1 MNIVKGVAG
10 LIRRTSGYAGDYAIG
25 SLSHRFPVPA
35 PKVIFSDIGDEA
47 ILAALWQR
55 YQNAPEKVD
64 RQKAF
69 HIFLKQFLVIYK
81 NWEPFDSDR
90 SSEGAL
96 AGASLED
103 PQNPDEVVIGCSAA
117 HPAEII
123 VVLVEEVTHITALV
137 TEYISG
143 TSSSLAITS
152 EGFAVLNA
160 LIIMSRSMHN
170 CKVLGYYGGIQKL
183 TALMKAA
190 VVQLKTIAGALSA
203 DDTLSSS
210 NVEKAGYLQKILVHV
225 ISIVCGFI
233 NLRVDVHGKALIDI
247 DNLEASV
254 ERIATNPEPFIDS
267 RDPLSEKRLQWHQK
281 AVISVMEAGGL
292 NWLVELLRV
301 IRRLSLKEQWTD
313 SSLQYLTLRTLQL
326 ALTDNPRGQNHF
338 RSIGGL
344 EVLLDYL
351 GVSSMNS
358 LKSRNS
364 AHSNKGRDG
373 NPLIWI
379 LQLHL
384 LSLEV
389 LREAVFGNLNNLQF
403 LCENG
408 RVHKFANSFCL
419 PAFVFQEFKQEN
431 SSFDDCDIKNN
442 VQNSGITETSSS
454 LNTPS
459 CQYWSNYTVRLSKA
473 LYSFVLTL
481 EDLRSHQVQSSGR
494 SSFPFSSVYGE
505 LSVKFI
511 MRVLQTVFPSIKAL
525 SNQNE
530 LPSHL
535 RIFLYSLQH
544 YILFVFRKTLV
555 LSPSLL
561 DIFRSEGIWGFIF
574 SEHFYFGSGPTVIPE
589 AYINYSD
596 VRPWSNEPYT
606 RSKSF
611 NKQVQSNEADILQTN
626 VISVVEFAATL
637 DATSHNMPE
646 CSVLLDSLELFA
658 CNPEVATGLAKCLL
672 HVLQLAPEKTF
683 VSFKTLDAIPRVL
696 KVACIQA
703 QDSRRPA
710 TNLSEMI
717 ASQSLKKSILP
728 ETLQR
733 WRDCMEVCMQL
744 FAEYFSV
751 TEEAKCLVL
760 NSSTCIDC
768 LFDLFWEEYM
778 RSSMLSYI
786 FALMKFIPSSQD
798 DQKAKLYLCSKYLE
812 TFTQLKER
820 EKNFAE
826 LSVDLLVGMRDM
838 LVKDRLY
845 FQTLFREGECFLHVV
860 SLLHGNPEDE
870 EGEKLVLNV
879 LQTLTSLLM
888 GNDVSKAA
896 FRALVGKGYQT
907 LQSLLLDFCHR
918 RPNAG
923 LLTALLDMLVD
934 GKFDLKKGPIIR
946 NEDVILLY
954 LSVLQKSSDSMRN
967 EGLNIFLHLLRDS
980 ISNRASCVL
989 VGMLSFLLDWFPYED
1004 NDSVVLK
1011 IGQLIQVTGGHS
1023 VSGKEIRKMFALL
1036 RSEKVGTHQQY
1047 CSLLLTNI
1055 SSMLNEK
1062 GPTAFFNFDG
1072 HDSGIIIKTP
1082 LQWPNYKGFSFSCW
1096 LRVESFPTSGRMGL
1110 FSFLSES
1117 KKGCLAVLAK
1127 DRLLFESIYQK
1138 RQCVSFPISLIGKK
1152 WHFLCITHSIGRAF
1166 SGGSHLKCYLDGV
1179 LVSSEKCSYPKVY
1192 EPLTNCMIGAPIL
1205 HSFEEDGVSSFIKES
1220 HSFYGQIGPL
1230 YLFSDV
1236 ITSEQV
1242 QGIFSLGPSYM
1253 YSFLDN
1259 EFVVSGDNPFPSG
1272 VLDARDGLASKI
1284 IFGLNAQASNRR
1296 TLFNVSPL
1304 LDHALDK
1311 SSFEATVKNGTQ
1323 LCSRRLLQQIIYC
1336 AGGVSVFFPL
1346 FTRID
1351 LYEDENQ
1358 QLGCNLLTPITKERL
1373 TAEII
1378 ELIASVLDENLS
1390 NQQQMLNLSGFSIL
1404 GFLLQSVPSQQLN
1417 METLSALK
1425 HMLNVVS
1432 NCGLGE
1438 VLVNDAISHVFLNPF
1453 IWVYAG
1459 YKVQRELYMFLIQQ
1473 FDNDPR
1479 LLKSL
1484 CRFPRVLDIIH
1495 QFYWDHMTSHPP
1507 VGSKPLWPITNRD
1520 FGERPNRE
1528 EIQKI
1533 RLLLLSIGE
1542 MSLRQ
1547 HVAVSDI
1554 ESLVSFFE
1562 TSQDMVCIED
1572 ILHMI
1577 LRALSQKSLLTS
1589 FLDQVNLAGGCHLFV
1604 NLLQRKYEPVRLLG
1618 LQFLG
1623 RLLAGIPSE
1632 KKGSNFFTL
1641 AMGKTKSHLEGPMRV
1656 ELRLQPIFSV
1666 MSDRLFKFPQSDGLC
1681 ATFFD
1686 VLLGGA
1692 SPKQVILRHN
1702 LPERQRSK
1710 GNNSHF
1716 VVPQILVL
1724 IFKFLSGCE
1733 EVNARTKIIG
1743 DLLELLDSNI
1753 SNIEAFMEHGWNAWL
1768 DASMKL
1774 DVLRNYKMKSQ
1785 THNESELVEQNYVR
1799 TLFSVV
1805 LCHYVQS
1812 VKGGWQ
1818 HLEET
1823 ANFFLLQS
1831 EHGGKSYWYMLRD
1844 LYEDLMKQLVDLSSR
1859 ENILSL
1865 QPCRD
1870 NTLYLLKLVDEML
1883 ISELDNNLPF
1893 PACGYDFSPER
1904 IEMQND
1910 KDLVSAL
1917 YEALQ
1922 GENHDLSSRDP
1933 KVHFQLSLNEAE
1945 KIDES
1950 WWSLY
1955 DKLWVVVSEMHGKGP
1970 SRFLQKSTST
1980 VGPSFGQRAR
1990 GLVESLNI
1998 PAAEMAAVVV
2008 SGGISN
2014 AFGGKSHKVIDK
2026 AMLLRPEKCSR
2037 IAFRLMIL
2045 YLCKSSLER
2054 ASRCVQQFIPI
2065 LPGLLT
2071 VDDEQSKSR
2080 LQLFI
2085 WALLAVR
2092 SQFGMLDD
2100 GARFHVIA
2108 HLIREAVD
2116 CGKLMLATSIVGRD
2130 DTSDMSSISKEP
2142 GTIQNLIQKDR
2153 VLAAVYDEVRYLRNA
2168 TMDRKKQMDEF
2179 RVRLDE
2185 NTSFDLNQ
2193 LTVFEDEVQSSL
2205 KVILASDD
2213 SRRSSFQLA
2222 HDEEQQVTAEN
2233 WIHMLRTLIDERGP
2247 WSANPFPNDIVTHWK
2262 LDKTEDAWRRRQK
2275 LRRNYHFDQKLCHA
2289 PTLPTSGAVPS
2300 TTETKSGFAAHIPQ
2314 QMKQFLLKG
2323 IRRITDESFLESM
2336 ELDAGTSEQKAST
2349 SEDLSDTSKDESD
2362 QKDFHEQRDHSST
2375 SIEPEDSEVLLSLP
2389 CVLVTPKRKL
2399 AGRLAVMKK
2408 VLHFFGEFLVEGTGG
2423 SSVFKNIQASGSFDS
2438 NKTDNLV
2445 FQKQKYIRWPV
2456 NFDLISEGETSDN
2469 INAVLGNLLQKQSES
2484 IKRHRRWE
2492 IGKIK
2497 AVHWTRYLL
2506 RYTAIE
2512 IYFNDSSAPIF
2523 FNFSSNKEAKDVG
2536 SLIVSTR
2543 NESVLVKGYKDKS
2556 GAISFV
2562 DRRVSMELAET
2573 ARERW
2578 RRRDITNFEYL
2589 MILNTLAGRS
2599 YNDLT
2604 QYPVF
2609 PWVLADYSSEDLDF
2623 NKSSTFRDLSKPVGA
2638 LDQKRFEVF
2647 EDRYHNFSDPDIP
2660 SFYYGSHYSS
2670 MGIVLYYL
2678 LRLEPFTGLH
2688 RTLQGG
2694 KFDHADRLFQ
2704 SIEST
2709 YKNCLSNT
2717 SDVKE
2722 LVPEFFY
2729 MPEFLVNS
2737 NSYHFGVKQDGEPLD
2752 DVGLP
2757 PWAKG
2762 SPEEF
2767 ISINREAL
2775 ESEYVSSNLHHWIDL
2790 VFGYKQRGKP
2800 AVEAANIFYYLTYE
2814 GAVDLETMEDELQRS
2829 AIEDQ
2834 IANFGQT
2841 PIQIFRKKHPRR
2853 GPPIP
2858 IAHPLRF
2865 APSSI
2870 NLNSIVS
2877 STSNLPSAVLYVGI
2891 SDSNI
2896 VLVNQGLTMSVK
2908 MWLTTQLQSGG
2919 NFTFSSSQEAYFAI
2933 GADVLSPRR
2942 IGSPLAENIE
2952 LGAQCF
2958 TTMQTQSGNF
2968 LVSCG
2973 NWENSFQLIA
2983 LNDGRLVQ
2991 SVRRHKDVVSCVYVT
3006 SDGSILATGSYDTT
3020 VMIWEILRTKNPEKR
3035 TRTILPTEVNR
3046 KDGVIADTPFH
3057 ILCGHDDIITCL
3069 YASVEL
3075 DVVISGSKDGTC
3087 VFHTLR
3093 KGRYLRS
3100 LQHPSGCQLSKLVG
3114 SRHGRMVLYAEDD
3127 LSLHLYSINGKHLN
3141 SCESSGRLNCI
3152 ELSSCGEFL
3161 VCAGDQGQ
3169 IVVRSMKSLEI
3180 IGRYSGAGKII
3191 TSLTVTQEECILAG
3205 TKDGSLLVYSIEN
3218 PHLRRASV
3226 SRSLKLKASGT

>member
-10 LIRRTSGYAGDYAIG
+10 LIRRTSGYSGEYGVG
-25 SLSHRFPVPA
+25 SPSHRFPVPV
-35 PKVIFSDIGDEA
+35 PKYKFSDIGDEA
-47 ILAALWQR
+47 ILSTLWER
-55 YQNAPEKVD
+55 YESSSDKAE

-69 HIFLKQFLVIYK
+69 YIFLKQFLVIYK
-81 NWEPFDSDR
+81 NWEPFDSDC
-90 SSEGAL
+90 SSEVAL
-96 AGASLED
+96 SGENS
-103 PQNPDEVVIGCSAA
+103 QHPDEVIIGCSAA

-123 VVLVEEVTHITALV
+123 VILIEEVTHITTMV

-152 EGFAVLNA
+152 EGLPVLNA
-160 LIIMSRSMHN
+160 LTIMTRSMHN

-183 TALMKAA
+183 TALMKGA
-190 VVQLKTIAGALSA
+190 VVQLKTIVGALSA
-203 DDTLSSS
+203 DETLSSS
-210 NVEKAGYLQKILVHV
+210 NVEKAGLLQKILVHV
-225 ISIVCGFI
+225 VSIVCSFI
-233 NLRVDVHGKALIDI
+233 NLRLDVYGKAQIDI
-247 DNLEASV
+247 DNLEACV
-254 ERIATNPEPFIDS
+254 ERIATTPEPFIDS
-267 RDPLSEKRLQWHQK
+267 REPLSEKRVQWHQK

-301 IRRLSLKEQWTD
+301 IRRLSLKEQWTN

-344 EVLLDYL
+344 EVLLDGL
-351 GVSSMNS
+351 GVPSFNS
-358 LKSRNS
+358 LRPRSSSSNHGSGDINS
-364 AHSNKGRDG
+364 
-373 NPLIWI
+373 LMWI
-379 LQLHL
+379 LQLHV

-419 PAFVFQEFKQEN
+419 PAFVFQEFMQQR
-431 SSFDDCDIKNN
+431 SSLAVEDDAKIPSSVDSDRKRSI
-442 VQNSGITETSSS
+442 QNTGITETSSS
-454 LNTPS
+454 VNTPS
-459 CQYWSNYTVRLSKA
+459 CQYWSNYTVSLSKT
-473 LYSFVLTL
+473 LYSFILTL

-494 SSFPFSSVYGE
+494 SSFPFSSAYGE
-505 LSVKFI
+505 LSIKFI
-511 MRVLQTVFPSIKAL
+511 MRVLLTVFPSIKAF

-544 YILFVFRKTLV
+544 YVLFIFRKILV

-561 DIFRSEGIWGFIF
+561 DVFRSEGVWDFIF
-574 SEHFYFGSGPTVIPE
+574 SEHFYFGSGSTVIPE
-589 AYINYSD
+589 AYFNYSD
-596 VRPWSNEPYT
+596 VRPWSSEPYT
-606 RSKSF
+606 RSKSG
-611 NKQVQSNEADILQTN
+611 NKHASSNVTDILQTN
-626 VISVVEFAATL
+626 VISIVEFAATL

-646 CSVLLDSLELFA
+646 CSVLLDTLELFA
-658 CNPEVATGLAKCLL
+658 CNPEVGTGPAKCLL
-672 HVLQLAPEKTF
+672 HILQLAPEKT
-683 VSFKTLDAIPRVL
+683 VSSFKTLDAIPRVL
-696 KVACIQA
+696 KVSCIQA
-703 QDSRRPA
+703 QES
-710 TNLSEMI
+710 
-717 ASQSLKKSILP
+717 KKSNSP
-728 ETLQR
+728 GTVHS
-733 WRDCMEVCMQL
+733 WRDSMESCMQL

-751 TEEAKCLVL
+751 TEEAQYLVL

-768 LFDLFWEEYM
+768 LFDLFWEECL

-786 FALMKFIPSSQD
+786 FALMKIIPSSEE

-812 TFTQLKER
+812 TFTQVKER
-820 EKNFAE
+820 EKNFAK
-826 LSVDLLVGMRDM
+826 LSIDLLVGMRDM
-838 LVKDRLY
+838 LLKDRMY
-845 FQTLFREGECFLHVV
+845 FQTLFCDGECFLHVV
-860 SLLHGNPEDE
+860 SLLHGNAEDE

-888 GNDVSKAA
+888 GNDASKVA

-934 GKFDLKKGPIIR
+934 GKFDLKRSPVMR

-967 EGLNIFLHLLRDS
+967 EGLNVFLQLLRDS
-980 ISNRASCVL
+980 ISNRASCVR
-989 VGMLSFLLDWFPYED
+989 VGMLSFLLDWFPYEE

-1023 VSGKEIRKMFALL
+1023 VSGKEIRKIFALL
-1036 RSEKVGTHQQY
+1036 RSEKVGTRQQY

-1062 GPTAFFNFDG
+1062 GPTAFFNFDRD
-1072 HDSGIIIKTP
+1072 DSGILISTP
-1082 LQWPNYKGFSFSCW
+1082 VQWPLYKGFSFSCW
-1096 LRVESFPTSGRMGL
+1096 LRVESFPTSGTMGL

-1127 DRLLFESIYQK
+1127 DRLIFESIYQK
-1138 RQCVSFPISLIGKK
+1138 RQCVSFPLNLVGKK

-1166 SGGSHLKCYLDGV
+1166 SGGSQLRCYLDGV
-1179 LVSSEKCSYPKVY
+1179 LISSEKCSYAKVT
-1192 EPLTNCMIGAPIL
+1192 EPLTSCMIGAPINML
-1205 HSFEEDGVSSFIKES
+1205 SFEEGGASYSSKES
-1220 HSFYGQIGPL
+1220 SPFFGQMGPV
-1230 YLFSDV
+1230 YLFSDA

-1242 QGIFSLGPSYM
+1242 QGIYFLGPNYM

-1259 EFVVSGDNPFPSG
+1259 EFAVSADNPLPSG
-1272 VLDARDGLASKI
+1272 VFDARDGLASKI
-1284 IFGLNAQASNRR
+1284 VFGLNAQASNRR
-1296 TLFNVSPL
+1296 TLFNVSPS

-1351 LYEDENQ
+1351 LYENDSQ
-1358 QLGCNLLTPITKERL
+1358 QLGYNLLTPITKERL

-1378 ELIASVLDENLS
+1378 ELIASVLDENLP
-1390 NQQQMLNLSGFSIL
+1390 NQQQMLNLSGFSVL

-1417 METLSALK
+1417 MDTLLALK
-1425 HMLNVVS
+1425 HMLNVIS
-1432 NCGLGE
+1432 NCGLAE
-1438 VLVNDAISHVFLNPF
+1438 VLVKDAISHVFLNPF
-1453 IWVYAG
+1453 IWVYAV

-1495 QFYWDHMTSHPP
+1495 QFYWDNMPYST
-1507 VGSKPLWPITNRD
+1507 VGSKAHLQPITNKD
-1520 FGERPNRE
+1520 FGERPNKE

-1542 MSLRQ
+1542 MSLRE
-1547 HVAVSDI
+1547 HIAVSDI

-1562 TSQDMVCIED
+1562 TSQDMACIED

-1577 LRALSQKSLLTS
+1577 IRALSQKSLLAL
-1589 FLDQVNLAGGCHLFV
+1589 FLDQVNLVGGCYLFV
-1604 NLLQRKYEPVRLLG
+1604 NLLQRDYEPIRLLG
-1618 LQFLG
+1618 LQLLG
-1623 RLLAGIPSE
+1623 RLLVGIPSE
-1632 KKGSNFFTL
+1632 KKGSKFFTL
-1641 AMGKTKSHLEGPMRV
+1641 AMGRSKSLLEGPKRV
-1656 ELRLQPIFSV
+1656 ELKLQPIFSA
-1666 MSDRLFKFPQSDGLC
+1666 MSDRLFRFPQTDVLC

-1692 SPKQVILRHN
+1692 SPKQVIQRHN
-1702 LPERQRSK
+1702 QPERQRSK
-1710 GNNSHF
+1710 GNYSQF
-1716 VVPQILVL
+1716 FLPQILVL
-1724 IFKFLSGCE
+1724 IFKFLSGCDD
-1733 EVNARTKIIG
+1733 VNARIKIIG

-1753 SNIEAFMEHGWNAWL
+1753 SNIEALMENGWNAWL
-1768 DASMKL
+1768 VASVKL
-1774 DVLRNYKMKSQ
+1774 DVLRNYKMKAQ
-1785 THNESELVEQNYVR
+1785 LHGDSELLEQNYVR

-1805 LCHYVQS
+1805 LCHYVQFI
-1812 VKGGWQ
+1812 KGGWQ

-1823 ANFFLLQS
+1823 VNFLLMQS
-1831 EHGGKSYWYMLRD
+1831 EQGGKPYRYLLRD
-1844 LYEDLMKQLVDLSSR
+1844 IYEDLMKRLVDLSSR

-1870 NTLYLLKLVDEML
+1870 NTLYLLKLIDEML
-1883 ISELDNNLPF
+1883 ISELDNKLPF
-1893 PACGYDFSPER
+1893 PACGNDFSPEC
-1904 IEMQND
+1904 IELEND
-1910 KDLVSAL
+1910 KELVSAL

-1922 GENHDLSSRDP
+1922 GENHDHFSRDP
-1933 KVHFQLSLNEAE
+1933 KVLMQSVLKEVE

-1955 DKLWVVVSEMHGKGP
+1955 DKLWVVISEMHGKGP
-1970 SRFLQKSTST
+1970 SRLLPKSSST
-1980 VGPSFGQRAR
+1980 IGPSFGQRAR

-2014 AFGGKSHKVIDK
+2014 ALGGKPNKLIDK

-2037 IAFRLMIL
+2037 IAFRLMIV

-2065 LPGLLT
+2065 LPCLLT
-2071 VDDEQSKSR
+2071 ADDEQSKSR

-2116 CGKLMLATSIVGRD
+2116 CGKLMLATSLVGRD
-2130 DTSDMSSISKEP
+2130 DTSDIGSISKET

-2153 VLAAVYDEVRYLRNA
+2153 VLAAVSDEVKYLRNA
-2168 TMDRKKQMDEF
+2168 TLEQTKQLDEFCVRMDE
-2179 RVRLDE
+2179 
-2185 NTSFDLNQ
+2185 NMSSDLNQ
-2193 LTVFEDEVQSSL
+2193 WRTFEDETRSSL
-2205 KVILASDD
+2205 NGILASDD
-2213 SRRSSFQLA
+2213 SRRASFQLA
-2222 HDEEQQVTAEN
+2222 YDEEQQVTAEN

-2247 WSANPFPNDIVTHWK
+2247 WSANPFPNNIVTHWK
-2262 LDKTEDAWRRRQK
+2262 LDKTEDTWRRRQK
-2275 LRRNYHFDQKLCHA
+2275 LRQNYHFNEKLCH
-2289 PTLPTSGAVPS
+2289 PPSTLPSNGTIPS

-2323 IRRITDESFLESM
+2323 IRRITDESFLESV
-2336 ELDAGTSEQKAST
+2336 ELDADNNEQKAST
-2349 SEDLSDTSKDESD
+2349 SEDLSERQYSEGSKEESD
-2362 QKDFHEQRDHSST
+2362 QKDLQERKDHSSI
-2375 SIEPEDSEVLLSLP
+2375 SIDSEDREVLMSVP

-2408 VLHFFGEFLVEGTGG
+2408 FLHFFGEFLVEGTGG
-2423 SSVFKNIQASGSFDS
+2423 SSVFRNIHASGGFDS
-2438 NKTDNLV
+2438 NKSDNLGML
-2445 FQKQKYIRWPV
+2445 KQKFIKWPV
-2456 NFDLISEGETSDN
+2456 NLDLTSEGEASDN
-2469 INAVLGNLLQKQSES
+2469 INAVLGNLLLKQSEN

-2492 IGKIK
+2492 ICKIK

-2512 IYFNDSSAPIF
+2512 VYFNDSAAPIF
-2523 FNFSSNKEAKDVG
+2523 FNFASNKEAKEVG
-2536 SLIVSTR
+2536 HLIVATR
-2543 NESVLVKGYKDKS
+2543 NESVFPKGYRDKA
-2556 GAISFV
+2556 GVISFV
-2562 DRRVSMELAET
+2562 DRRVSLELAET
-2573 ARERW
+2573 ARESW

-2609 PWVLADYSSEDLDF
+2609 PWVLADYSSENLDF

-2670 MGIVLYYL
+2670 MGIVLFYL

-2704 SIEST
+2704 SVEST
-2709 YKNCLSNT
+2709 YRNCLSNT

-2737 NSYHFGVKQDGEPLD
+2737 NSYHFGVKQDGEPLN

-2775 ESEYVSSNLHHWIDL
+2775 ESEYVSSNLHLWIDL

-2870 NLNSIVS
+2870 TLTSIVS
-2877 STSNLPSAVLYVGI
+2877 STSMLPSAVLYVGI
-2891 SDSNI
+2891 SDSNV

-2908 MWLTTQLQSGG
+2908 LWLTTQLQSGG
-2919 NFTFSSSQEAYFAI
+2919 NFTFSSSQDPYFGI

-2942 IGSPLAENIE
+2942 IGSPMAENIE

-2958 TTMQTQSGNF
+2958 TTMQTPSGNF

-2991 SVRRHKDVVSCVYVT
+2991 SVRHHKDVVSCVSVT

-3020 VMIWEILRTKNPEKR
+3020 VMVWEVLRVRAPEKR
-3035 TRTILPTEVNR
+3035 LRHVLPEFHR
-3046 KDGVIADTPFH
+3046 KDCVISDTPFH
-3057 ILCGHDDIITCL
+3057 ILCGHDDVITCL

-3100 LQHPSGCQLSKLVG
+3100 LQHPSRCPLSKLVA
-3114 SRHGRMVLYAEDD
+3114 SRHGRIVLYSDDD
-3127 LSLHLYSINGKHLN
+3127 LSLHLYSINGKQL
-3141 SCESSGRLNCI
+3141 SSAESNGRLNCI

-3180 IGRYSGAGKII
+3180 VGRYSGAGKII

-3218 PHLRRASV
+3218 PQLRRATI
-3226 SRSLKLKASGT
+3226 SRNLKSKASGT

>member
-10 LIRRTSGYAGDYAIG
+10 LIRRTSGYGADYGVGG

-35 PKVIFSDIGDEA
+35 PKIQFSDIGDEA

-55 YQNAPEKVD
+55 YQNAADKVE
-64 RQKAF
+64 RQQAF
-69 HIFLKQFLVIYK
+69 HIFLKQFIVIYK
-81 NWEPFDSDR
+81 HWEPFDSDD
-90 SSEGAL
+90 SYG
-96 AGASLED
+96 ED
-103 PQNPDEVVIGCSAA
+103 SQNPDEVVVGCLTA

-123 VVLVEEVTHITALV
+123 VALVEEVTHITSMV

-143 TSSSLAITS
+143 TSSSLIITS

-160 LIIMSRSMHN
+160 LIIMNRSMQN

-210 NVEKAGYLQKILVHV
+210 NVEKAVFLQKILVHV

-233 NLRVDVHGKALIDI
+233 NLRVDVHGKALIDV

-254 ERIATNPEPFIDS
+254 ERIATNPEPFTSS
-267 RDPLSEKRLQWHQK
+267 RDPLSENRLQWHHK

-292 NWLVELLRV
+292 NWLVGKLLRV
-301 IRRLSLKEQWTD
+301 IRRLSLKEQRTD
-313 SSLQYLTLRTLQL
+313 SSLQYLTLRTLHL

-351 GVSSMNS
+351 GVSSINS

-364 AHSNKGRDG
+364 SPDNRRDG
-373 NPLIWI
+373 NPLMWI

-419 PAFVFQEFKQEN
+419 PAFVFQEFMQEN
-431 SSFDDCDIKNN
+431 PSSG
-442 VQNSGITETSSS
+442 GIPETSSS
-454 LNTPS
+454 SPS
-459 CQYWSNYTVRLSKA
+459 CQYWSNYTVSLSKA
-473 LYSFVLTL
+473 LYSFVLSI
-481 EDLRSHQVQSSGR
+481 EDLKSHQVQSSGR

-505 LSVKFI
+505 LSIKFI
-511 MRVLQTVFPSIKAL
+511 MRVLQTVFPSIKAF
-525 SNQNE
+525 SNQTE

-544 YILFVFRKTLV
+544 YILFVFRKVLV

-561 DIFRSEGIWGFIF
+561 DIFRSEGIWDFIF
-574 SEHFYFGSGPTVIPE
+574 SEHFYFGSGSTVIPE

-658 CNPEVATGLAKCLL
+658 SNPEVAIGLVKCLL

-683 VSFKTLDAIPRVL
+683 LSFKALDAIPRVL
-696 KVACIQA
+696 KVACLQA
-703 QDSRRPA
+703 QDSKRLV
-710 TNLSEMI
+710 TDSSEM
-717 ASQSLKKSILP
+717 KSNSP
-728 ETLQR
+728 ETLHR
-733 WRDCMEVCMQL
+733 WRGCMEVCIQL

-768 LFDLFWEEYM
+768 LFDLFWEEHM

-786 FALMKFIPSSQD
+786 FALMKFIPSSED

-812 TFTQLKER
+812 TFTQVKER

-838 LVKDRLY
+838 LLKDRLY

-879 LQTLTSLLM
+879 LQTLTSLLT

-907 LQSLLLDFCHR
+907 LQTLLLDLCQR

-934 GKFDLKKGPIIR
+934 GKFDLKKSPVIR

-954 LSVLQKSSDSMRN
+954 LSVLEKSSESMRN

-980 ISNRASCVL
+980 ISNRASCVR
-989 VGMLSFLLDWFPYED
+989 VGLLSFLLDWFPYED

-1023 VSGKEIRKMFALL
+1023 VSGKEIRKIFALL
-1036 RSEKVGTHQQY
+1036 RSEKVGTRQQY

-1072 HDSGIIIKTP
+1072 HDSGIIINTP
-1082 LQWPNYKGFSFSCW
+1082 VQWPNYKGFSFSCW
-1096 LRVESFPTSGRMGL
+1096 VRVESFPTSGRMGL

-1117 KKGCLAVLAK
+1117 RKGCLAVLAK

-1138 RQCVSFPISLIGKK
+1138 RQCVSFPVNLIGKK

-1192 EPLTNCMIGAPIL
+1192 EPLTSCMIGAPIL
-1205 HSFEEDGVSSFIKES
+1205 HTFEEDGVSSSIKES
-1220 HSFYGQIGPL
+1220 YPFFGQIGPL

-1259 EFVVSGDNPFPSG
+1259 EFVVSGDNPLPTG

-1311 SSFEATVKNGTQ
+1311 SSFEATVKTGTQ

-1351 LYEDENQ
+1351 LYGDDNQ
-1358 QLGCNLLTPITKERL
+1358 QLGYNLLTPITKERL

-1425 HMLNVVS
+1425 HMLNVIS
-1432 NCGLGE
+1432 NSGLGE

-1453 IWVYAG
+1453 IWVYAD

-1495 QFYWDHMTSHPP
+1495 QFYWDHMPSHPTT
-1507 VGSKPLWPITNRD
+1507 GNKPLLPITNKD
-1520 FGERPNRE
+1520 FGERPNKE

-1542 MSLRQ
+1542 MSLRE
-1547 HVAVSDI
+1547 HIAVSDI

-1562 TSQDMVCIED
+1562 TSQDMACIED

-1589 FLDQVNLAGGCHLFV
+1589 FLDQVNIIGGCHLFV
-1604 NLLQRKYEPVRLLG
+1604 NLLQRNYEPVRLLG

-1623 RLLAGIPSE
+1623 RLLGGIPSE
-1632 KKGSNFFTL
+1632 KKESKFFSL
-1641 AMGKTKSHLEGPMRV
+1641 AIGRSKSPLDGPM
-1656 ELRLQPIFSV
+1656 LRLQPIFSA
-1666 MSDRLFKFPQSDGLC
+1666 MSDRLFKFPQSDALC

-1692 SPKQVILRHN
+1692 SPKQVMQGHN
-1702 LPERQRSK
+1702 LPERK
-1710 GNNSHF
+1710 GNNSQF
-1716 VVPQILVL
+1716 FVPQILGL

-1733 EVNARTKIIG
+1733 DVQARIRIFR
-1743 DLLELLDSNI
+1743 DLLVLLDSNI
-1753 SNIEAFMEHGWNAWL
+1753 SNIEAFMEYGWHAWL
-1768 DASMKL
+1768 VASMKL
-1774 DVLRNYKMKSQ
+1774 DVMRNYKMQSQ
-1785 THNESELVEQNYVR
+1785 VHSESEIVEQNYVR

-1805 LCHYVQS
+1805 LRHNVQS
-1812 VKGGWQ
+1812 IKGGWQ

-1823 ANFFLLQS
+1823 VNFFLMQAQ
-1831 EHGGKSYWYMLRD
+1831 HGGKSYWYMLRD
-1844 LYEDLMKQLVDLSSR
+1844 IYEDLMKHLVDLSSR
-1859 ENILSL
+1859 ENVLSL

-1870 NTLYLLKLVDEML
+1870 NTFYLLKLIDEML

-1904 IEMQND
+1904 IELEND

-1922 GENHDLSSRDP
+1922 GENHDRISRDP
-1933 KVHFQLSLNEAE
+1933 KVHIQPAVSKVE

-1950 WWSLY
+1950 WWDIY
-1955 DKLWVVVSEMHGKGP
+1955 DKLWVVISEMHGKGP
-1970 SRFLQKSTST
+1970 SRFVQKSTST

-2037 IAFRLMIL
+2037 IAFRLMVL

-2065 LPGLLT
+2065 LPCLLT
-2071 VDDEQSKSR
+2071 ADDDQSKSR

-2092 SQFGMLDD
+2092 SKFGMLDD

-2108 HLIREAVD
+2108 HLIREAVE
-2116 CGKLMLATSIVGRD
+2116 CGKLMLATSN
-2130 DTSDMSSISKEP
+2130 DTSDMGSISKET

-2153 VLAAVYDEVRYLRNA
+2153 VLAAVS
-2168 TMDRKKQMDEF
+2168 DEF
-2179 RVRLDE
+2179 RYLKNCAVDRAKQIDELHVRMDE
-2185 NTSFDLNQ
+2185 SSSFDLNQ
-2193 LTVFEDEVQSSL
+2193 LGIFEDEIQSSL
-2205 KVILASDD
+2205 NVILASDD
-2213 SRRSSFQLA
+2213 SRRASFQLA

-2247 WSANPFPNDIVTHWK
+2247 WSANPFPNKIVTHWK
-2262 LDKTEDAWRRRQK
+2262 LDKTEDTWRRRQK
-2275 LRRNYHFDQKLCHA
+2275 LRQNYHFNQKLCH
-2289 PTLPTSGAVPS
+2289 PPSTLPTNGTLPS

-2323 IRRITDESFLESM
+2323 IRRITDETFLESV
-2336 ELDAGTSEQKAST
+2336 ELDAEITEQKAST
-2349 SEDLSDTSKDESD
+2349 SEDLPEVSKDEND
-2362 QKDFHEQRDHSST
+2362 LKDLHERKDHPSA
-2375 SIEPEDSEVLLSLP
+2375 SIESEDSEVLMSLP

-2423 SSVFKNIQASGSFDS
+2423 SSVFKSIQASASFDL
-2438 NKTDNLV
+2438 NKTDNV
-2445 FQKQKYIRWPV
+2445 GMQKQKFFKWPL
-2456 NFDLISEGETSDN
+2456 NLDLTSEGETSDN
-2469 INAVLGNLLQKQSES
+2469 VNAVLGNLLQKQSEN

-2492 IGKIK
+2492 ISKIK

-2543 NESVLVKGYKDKS
+2543 NESVVKGHKDKS
-2556 GAISFV
+2556 GVISFV

-2573 ARERW
+2573 AKESW

-2609 PWVLADYSSEDLDF
+2609 PWVLADYSSEELDF

-2647 EDRYHNFSDPDIP
+2647 EDRYLNFSDPDIP

-2737 NSYHFGVKQDGEPLD
+2737 NSYHFGVKQDGDPLD

-2775 ESEYVSSNLHHWIDL
+2775 ESEYVSSNLHHWVDL
-2790 VFGYKQRGKP
+2790 IFGYKQRGKQ

-2841 PIQIFRKKHPRR
+2841 PIQIFRKRHPRR

-2858 IAHPLRF
+2858 ITHPLRF

-2870 NLNSIVS
+2870 TLNSIVS
-2877 STSNLPSAVLYVGI
+2877 STSSLPSAVLYVGI
-2891 SDSNI
+2891 SDSNV

-2933 GADVLSPRR
+2933 GADVVSPRR

-2958 TTMQTQSGNF
+2958 TTMQTPSGNF

-3020 VMIWEILRTKNPEKR
+3020 VMIWEILRTKNSEKR
-3035 TRTILPTEVNR
+3035 TRNIIPTEFNNR
-3046 KDGVIADTPFH
+3046 KDCVIADTPFH
-3057 ILCGHDDIITCL
+3057 ILCGHDDVITCL

-3075 DVVISGSKDGTC
+3075 DLVISGSKDGTC

-3093 KGRYLRS
+3093 KGRYIRS
-3100 LQHPSGCQLSKLVG
+3100 LQHPSGCQLSKLVA
-3114 SRHGRMVLYAEDD
+3114 SRHGRIVLYAEDD

-3141 SCESSGRLNCI
+3141 SCESNGRLNCI

-3169 IVVRSMKSLEI
+3169 VVVRSMKSLEI

-3218 PHLRRASV
+3218 PHLRRTSV
-3226 SRSLKLKASGT
+3226 SRSLKIKASGT